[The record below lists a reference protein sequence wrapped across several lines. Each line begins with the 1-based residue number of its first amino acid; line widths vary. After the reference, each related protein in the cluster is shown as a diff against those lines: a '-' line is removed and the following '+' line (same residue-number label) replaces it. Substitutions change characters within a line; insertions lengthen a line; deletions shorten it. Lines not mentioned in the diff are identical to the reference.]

1 MLLGL
6 MVEEEASGGVTG
18 YIKHHLTHLSV
29 ESGRGAFWSIHLDSI
44 LFTLFIS
51 FIFILVLSLAARRA
65 TSGVP
70 GKLQA
75 AIELLLEFV
84 DGMVKDT
91 YQGTNKFIA
100 PLAITI
106 FCIVFLEN
114 FMDILPVDLLPATAK
129 LFGVEHLRTVATADL
144 NTTVGM
150 ALGVFLLIQ
159 WIGITH
165 KGPRVFV
172 GEWFTAPFYAHGL
185 AMTIVL
191 APINFAFRIIE
202 EVVRPLSL
210 SMRLFGNM
218 YAGELIFLLIAC
230 FTLDAALNHVS
241 TYVLGGA
248 QFFAGVVW
256 TVFHYLIITLQAFI
270 FMVLTIVY
278 VGISAEKH

>member
-1 MLLGL
+1 MPMNTPPSPSQRSQPKPLA
-6 MVEEEASGGVTG
+6 ASMPT
-18 YIKHHLTHLSV
+18 
-29 ESGRGAFWSIHLDSI
+29 RGALPSTAERYASSCWENSSQQGSETTA
-44 LFTLFIS
+44 TLIPW
-51 FIFILVLSLAARRA
+51 AAR
-65 TSGVP
+65 
-70 GKLQA
+70 
-75 AIELLLEFV
+75 
-84 DGMVKDT
+84 
-91 YQGTNKFIA
+91 
-100 PLAITI
+100 
-106 FCIVFLEN
+106 
-114 FMDILPVDLLPATAK
+114 

-165 KGPRVFV
+165 KGIGVFV
-172 GEWFTAPFYAHGL
+172 GEWFTAPFHAHGTL
-185 AMTIVL
+185 LKVFL
-191 APINFAFRIIE
+191 APINLAFRVIE

-230 FTLDAALNHVS
+230 FTLGAALDHIS
-241 TYVLGGA
+241 TYFLGIA
-248 QFFAGVVW
+248 QFGAGVVW

>member
-1 MLLGL
+1 MRFGIAAT
-6 MVEEEASGGVTG
+6 EEAPGGVTE

-29 ESGRGAFWSIHLDSI
+29 DTGHGAFFSIHLDSI
-44 LFTLFIS
+44 LFTLLIS
-51 FIFILVLSLAARRA
+51 AFFIFLLSQASRRA

-70 GKLQA
+70 GKFQTA
-75 AIELLLEFV
+75 VELLVEFV

-91 YQGTNKFIA
+91 FHGKNKFIA

-114 FMDILPVDLLPATAK
+114 FMDILPVDALPATAK

-159 WIGITH
+159 WVGITH
-165 KGPRVFV
+165 KGIGTFA
-172 GEWFTAPFYAHGL
+172 GEWFTAPFHAHGIIL
-185 AMTIVL
+185 KIVL
-191 APINFAFRIIE
+191 APVNFIFRVIE
-202 EVVRPLSL
+202 ELVRPLSL

-230 FTLDAALNHVS
+230 FTLNAALNQVS
-241 TYVLGGA
+241 TYFLGGA
-248 QFFAGVVW
+248 QFLAGVVW
-256 TVFHYLIITLQAFI
+256 TGFHYLIITLQAFI

-278 VGISAEKH
+278 VGIAAEKH